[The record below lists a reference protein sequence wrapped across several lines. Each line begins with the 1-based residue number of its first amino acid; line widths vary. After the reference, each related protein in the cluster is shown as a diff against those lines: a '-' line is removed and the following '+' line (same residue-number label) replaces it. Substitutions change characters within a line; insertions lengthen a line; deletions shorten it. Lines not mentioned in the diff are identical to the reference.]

1 LISTKETDSLT
12 NSLTQIPNLNSADAK
27 SYVDSIRAEWDATT
41 IILLTISGV
50 CLVSS
55 ALIYF
60 DSGAYVY
67 ASIAHTVHSTGNV
80 IYNTFHST
88 GSFIYSTGASIYNS
102 VAGLFH
108 SASANAG
115 ADLIDPNTPSS
126 SSGIS
131 KYFGQGDNP
140 VSPSTSSSVG
150 STSTV
155 KPGGLLV
162 DTKVEPSSSLL
173 TSRSNS

>member
-1 LISTKETDSLT
+1 LISSKKTDSLT
-12 NSLTQIPNLNSADAK
+12 SSLTQTPNLNSTDAK
-27 SYVDSIRAEWDATT
+27 YYVDSIKAEWDATT

-102 VAGLFH
+102 VAGFFH
-108 SASANAG
+108 STSASAVTY
-115 ADLIDPNTPSS
+115 LIDPNTPSG

-131 KYFGQGDNP
+131 KYFEQGDNP
-140 VSPSTSSSVG
+140 VSPSTASSVG
-150 STSTV
+150 SSSTV
-155 KPGGLLV
+155 KPSGLLV